1 MIREIALLFH
11 LPRPITHLIIIL
23 RLPDLGTIDYMSK
36 GSLLHLLTM
45 HGDTT
50 MTIESEWTAVYTT
63 LFNLYDSLALSVF
76 WKQRSTEPVPDD
88 KAAIVYGI
96 VFVVNNERHVSLEP
110 VRAEDI
116 ITDRYEMEPNHVSY
130 EFVPIY

>member
-1 MIREIALLFH
+1 MIRVIALLFH
-11 LPRPITHLIIIL
+11 LPRPITHLILIL
-23 RLPDLGTIDYMSK
+23 SLPDLGTIDYMSK

-50 MTIESEWTAVYTT
+50 MSIESEWTAVYTT

-116 ITDRYEMEPNHVSY
+116 ITDR
-130 EFVPIY
+130 